1 MTDGVFNEAPPAQEN
16 VDNEALM
23 AKRLADKDA
32 YIAQLEGETAE
43 MRNAL
48 TKAEAEKE
56 AQRII
61 EEARKAAA
69 PAPSR
74 EATPASSEPAKP
86 LNEDELVERVL
97 KAQTER
103 QAQATEQANAKAA
116 SDRLVELYGTEE
128 AANKVVLARAA
139 ELGVSPAFLL
149 STAKQSPSA
158 FFDLMKLDT
167 APKQVLAPR
176 SDANP
181 AALATHAPGV
191 KEGTNAY
198 YEQLRKQIGDAAYYT
213 PKYQQQ
219 RFADAKRL
227 GDAFFQ

>member
-1 MTDGVFNEAPPAQEN
+1 MTDGVFAEAPLAPAP
-16 VDNEALM
+16 VDNDALV
-23 AKRLADKDA
+23 AKRLEDSQAFIK
-32 YIAQLEGETAE
+32 QLETENAE
-43 MRNAL
+43 MRAAI
-48 TKAEAEKE
+48 TKAEAERE

-158 FFDLMKLDT
+158 FFDLMKLET
-167 APKQVLAPR
+167 APKPVAAPR
-176 SDANP
+176 NDVNT

-213 PKYQQQ
+213 PKIQQQ